1 MKKLFFLL
9 LPTALLIGCNTTT
22 KNQKTW
28 IYETLPEYVWIDKT
42 YDALEQDADQRTDK
56 YIAWAN
62 QAIEEYNDKGESDD
76 LNTLIAAD
84 LWGLSDLYLL
94 GGGSSSAEKKRAAVI
109 NKYKKNSEAVL
120 GALASELENSFT
132 YRDSSYEI
140 TVSLT
145 DEEIFHTLFGTPESI
160 PEINYTGISNVAKWI
175 AVNTF
180 QGMERPVISSC
191 EYDKEK
197 DLWVVRMDNADTQY
211 VKFYKR
217 DDGEYD
223 VEYGSKLKTDGT
235 PDSEDTYTT
244 NFKNGK
250 KVQSASSTDSE
261 ESILKGVRAIYAAF
275 ANEDPN
281 LTELDQKYSSTSL
294 KKAID
299 DVIAYDKKNNDGYIG
314 FFEFDYHV
322 MGQDFYN
329 ISITELKVDSAN
341 AHTAKVSFNLHN
353 LGEVIP
359 MKLDMVKEDGEWKI
373 DNYINAGEKYYDLR
387 ANINEYLNN

>member
-9 LPTALLIGCNTTT
+9 SITLFIGCNSTQ

-56 YIAWAN
+56 YVAWAN

-223 VEYGSKLKTDGT
+223 VEYGSTLKKDGT
-235 PDSEDTYTT
+235 PDSEDTYIT
-244 NFKNGK
+244 NFTGKNPEIKEQPTKPAEISFRKCDKPTMEMLYGVWHSYNPVDEFVEVTISKDGIQRGYDINYLESKGDSGYKEWGNRTENGVVYGK
-250 KVQSASSTDSE
+250 GFEEVSIGDDGRIFICDPDLGYVYYTFYLDESNSFMVDEETQKV
-261 ESILKGVRAIYAAF
+261 IF
-275 ANEDPN
+275 
-281 LTELDQKYSSTSL
+281 
-294 KKAID
+294 KKI
-299 DVIAYDKKNNDGYIG
+299 K
-314 FFEFDYHV
+314 
-322 MGQDFYN
+322 
-329 ISITELKVDSAN
+329 
-341 AHTAKVSFNLHN
+341 
-353 LGEVIP
+353 
-359 MKLDMVKEDGEWKI
+359 
-373 DNYINAGEKYYDLR
+373 
-387 ANINEYLNN
+387 

>member
-1 MKKLFFLL
+1 MKKLFLL
-9 LPTALLIGCNTTT
+9 LSITLFIGCNSTQ

-56 YIAWAN
+56 YVAWAN

-109 NKYKKNSEAVL
+109 NKYKKNSETVL
-120 GALASELENSFT
+120 SVLTSEIDKSFS

-140 TVSLT
+140 TASLT
-145 DEEIFHTLFGTPESI
+145 DEEIFHSLFGTPNNI
-160 PEINYTGISNVAKWI
+160 PEMNYEGISNVAKWI

-180 QGMERPVISSC
+180 QDMERPVIASC
-191 EYDKEK
+191 EYQKEK

-217 DDGEYD
+217 DDGEFD

-261 ESILKGVRAIYAAF
+261 ESILKGVRAIYAAIADDNSNF
-275 ANEDPN
+275 I
-281 LTELDQKYSSTSL
+281 ELDQKYTSAGL

-299 DVIAYDKKNNDGYIG
+299 DVNAYDEKNNEGYIG
-314 FFEFDYHV
+314 FFEFDYHL
-322 MGQDFYN
+322 MAQDSYN
-329 ISITELKVDSAN
+329 VSISELKVDSAN
-341 AHTAKVSFNLHN
+341 AKTAKVSFNLHN
-353 LGEVIP
+353 LGEVTP
-359 MKLDMVKEDGEWKI
+359 MKLEMVKEDGEWKI
-373 DNYINAGEKYYDLR
+373 DNYIDAGEDYYDLR